1 MKSSRTPYTYVVLR
15 YVHDIA
21 AAEFI
26 NIGVVMMASSVG
38 YVGAKFKTTYGR
50 TKKAF
55 PTLDGEAY
63 RRQVKRLQTAFS
75 RVAERDIATR
85 AVTASQSASP
95 LLDLVHSVLRQDDSS
110 LQWSPIG
117 SGLSSSPEATLNSL
131 FQRFVAKYDDEAM
144 SVQRKDDD
152 VWKCFRAELEKR
164 NVLAHLEEKVIAVN
178 DDSVKFAHAW
188 KNGSWHCYEPLSF
201 DLQSDTSIKDKAHRW
216 LGQISSVQ
224 DAADEFQV
232 FFLVGKPAD
241 ASLGDAYA
249 QAVSILKKTPRSEVI
264 EEGDAAK
271 FSDQVAAEIERHESG
286 RLGA

>member
-21 AAEFI
+21 AAEFV
-26 NIGVVMMASSVG
+26 NIGVVMMASSGG

-63 RRQVKRLQTAFS
+63 RRQVKRLQTAFDH
-75 RVAERDIATR
+75 VAERDIATR
-85 AVTASQSASP
+85 PVTASQSASP

-117 SGLSSSPEATLNSL
+117 SGLSSSPEATLSSL
-131 FQRFVAKYDDEAM
+131 FQRFVAKYDDDAT

-152 VWKCFRAELEKR
+152 VWKCFRVELEKR

-201 DLQSDTSIKDKAHRW
+201 DLQSDSSIKDKAHRW

-224 DAADEFQV
+224 DAADKFQV
-232 FFLVGKPAD
+232 FFLVGKPTD

-249 QAVSILKKTPRSEVI
+249 QAVSILKKTPRSKVI
-264 EEGDAAK
+264 EEGDAAN
-271 FSDQVAAEIERHESG
+271 FSDQVVAEMERHESG
-286 RLGA
+286 RLDA